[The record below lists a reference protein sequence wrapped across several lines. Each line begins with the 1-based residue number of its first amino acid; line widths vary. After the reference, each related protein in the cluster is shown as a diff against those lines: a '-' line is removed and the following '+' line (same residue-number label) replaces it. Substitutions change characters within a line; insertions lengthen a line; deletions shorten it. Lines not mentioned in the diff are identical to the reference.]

1 MKTTKK
7 ESTKSFNELP
17 REIES
22 IRNGSFFGIINRGV
36 LPLQSFNHNTQ
47 NSNPF
52 FAHQNPASAWAY
64 GANQFNTPFF
74 GVHPSFASNSFFPTS
89 SFPAASPMMNS
100 FFPSSS
106 LPTSSAMMNPFTS
119 SSLNNNHTNS
129 NPAFFGAQE
138 VSTTANISED
148 EESYTIEITVP
159 GYKNEDC
166 KVKVKDSVLYV
177 YGRREI
183 EKEAVFY
190 SLKENR
196 NTFFERTF
204 LLSNEVNTDEIEA
217 NCADGILTIILPK
230 KSSDSLVEKE
240 IEITEEELA

>member
-7 ESTKSFNELP
+7 ESTKTSSEFP

-22 IRNGSFFGIINRGV
+22 IRNGSFFGIMNRGI
-36 LPLQSFNHNTQ
+36 LPLQSHNHNFSQ
-47 NSNPF
+47 SANPFLAYHNQSNPW
-52 FAHQNPASAWAY
+52 SY

-74 GVHPSFASNSFFPTS
+74 GVHPFSTS
-89 SFPAASPMMNS
+89 P

-106 LPTSSAMMNPFTS
+106 MPSSSPMMNPFMS
-119 SSLNNNHTNS
+119 SPFTGNTQHNFS

-148 EESYTIEITVP
+148 EESYTIEMTVP
-159 GYKNEDC
+159 GYRNADC
-166 KVKVKDSVLYV
+166 KVRVKDNVLFV
-177 YGRREI
+177 YGRREM
-183 EKEAVFY
+183 EKETAFY

-204 LLSNEVNTDEIEA
+204 LLSNEIETDEIEA

-230 KSSDSLVEKE
+230 KESDSLVEKD
-240 IEITEEELA
+240 IEITEEEMA